1 MASRNDI
8 IKHIDNCRDILVG
21 KVPNPVSQVDQITIA
36 LIYKFMNDMD
46 KEAVEMGGT
55 PSFFTGEFEKYS
67 WDNILDSRNGAQ
79 EMLNLYAESM
89 IKIKSNPKVPQLFK
103 SILKDAYLPYN
114 DPRILSLFL
123 KEINNFSYEDSEV
136 LGEAFE
142 YLLSIMGKQGDT
154 GSFRTP
160 RHIIDFIVDIIQP
173 DKNNSILDPACGTAG
188 FLISSFKYIQKR
200 YNNRLNSTEK
210 DILGKN
216 LVGYDIDPTMEK
228 LSKVNLYLHGLLN
241 PQIFQ
246 YDTLSDNIYWES
258 KYDIIL
264 ANPPFMTPKG
274 GIKPHK
280 KFSLQS
286 NRSEVLFCDYINT
299 HLKLN
304 GKAGFIVPEG
314 IIFKSDKAYKQLRK
328 SLIEDGLIAVISLP
342 AGIFNPYSG
351 VKTDILILDKVLHKK
366 TNKILFLQINN
377 DGYTL
382 TTQRKEIPEND
393 LPEGI
398 EIFNLFKNCI
408 EKNDYS
414 DLEKLNNKNILLLD
428 RQTILDNENFDLSV
442 NRYKTEEKRDN
453 ILYNIKLK
461 DIVEFQQKSTKKAS
475 DGLKYGI
482 FPFYTSSKI
491 QNKFT
496 NIADYNEE
504 YLIFGTGGSATIHI
518 DSHFSCSSD
527 NFILKIIDKNV
538 IAKFIYY
545 YFLNNMYILENGF
558 IGSGL
563 KHLSKHYLENIML
576 PLPPLEIQE
585 EIIKEIDRYEKII
598 SGCKE
603 VIENWQ
609 PKFDIK
615 EEWENVELGNICEI
629 KRGASPRPIEN
640 FLDNN
645 SDGINWIKIGDV
657 DENSKYITQ
666 TKQKIKSEGIEKS
679 VFVNVGD
686 LILSNSMSF
695 GRPYILKINGCIHDG
710 WLVFQNIKY
719 NVNKEYLYYVLKNE
733 YLFNIFSNKATGGTV
748 NNLNTKLVK
757 EIKIPIP
764 PLEVQEEI
772 VAKIQ
777 EEEKCIE
784 QCKKMIEIHEAKI
797 KEVINKIMQ

>member
-160 RHIIDFIVDIIQP
+160 RHIIDFMVDIIQP

-210 DILGKN
+210 EILGKN

-246 YDTLSDNIYWES
+246 YDTLSNNIYWES

-299 HLKLN
+299 HLKSN

-351 VKTDILILDKVLHKK
+351 VKTDVLILDKVLHKK

-382 TTQRKEIPEND
+382 TTQRKETPEND
-393 LPEGI
+393 LPEGV

-442 NRYKTEEKRDN
+442 NRYKTEEKKDN
-453 ILYNIKLK
+453 ISYNIKLK
-461 DIVEFQQKSTKKAS
+461 DIAKFQQKSTKKAS

-504 YLIFGTGGSATIHI
+504 CLIIGTGGSATIHI

-538 IAKFIYY
+538 ITKFIYY

-563 KHLSKHYLENIML
+563 KHLSKHYLENIIL
-576 PLPPLEIQE
+576 PLPPLDVQE
-585 EIIKEIDRYEKII
+585 EIVKEIDRYEKII

-615 EEWENVELGNICEI
+615 EEYENLELKKFLSKIKYTPEI
-629 KRGASPRPIEN
+629 QKSN
-640 FLDNN
+640 FLDSGKYPIIDQSMNYISGYCNDINN
-645 SDGINWIKIGDV
+645 LYKIKNPVIIFGDHTRILKYIDFDFVIGCDGIKILD
-657 DENSKYITQ
+657 
-666 TKQKIKSEGIEKS
+666 
-679 VFVNVGD
+679 
-686 LILSNSMSF
+686 
-695 GRPYILKINGCIHDG
+695 INEDYKK
-710 WLVFQNIKY
+710 LLNIKF
-719 NVNKEYLYYVLKNE
+719 LYYFLKNT
-733 YLFNIFSNKATGGTV
+733 NID
-748 NNLNTKLVK
+748 NLGYSRHFKILK
-757 EIKIPIP
+757 EIKIPLP

-772 VAKIQ
+772 VAKIE

-784 QCKKMIEIHEAKI
+784 QCKKMIEIYEAKI

>member
-8 IKHIDNCRDILVG
+8 IKHINNCRDILVG

-36 LIYKFMNDMD
+36 MIYKFTSDID
-46 KEAVEMGGT
+46 KETAEMGGI

-67 WDNILDSRNGAQ
+67 WDNILNPRNGAQ
-79 EMLNLYAESM
+79 EMLNLYSEG
-89 IKIKSNPKVPQLFK
+89 ITKIKNNPEVPQLFK

-123 KEINNFSYEDSEV
+123 KEVNNFSYEDSEV

-160 RHIIDFIVDIIQP
+160 RHIIEFIVDIIQP

-210 DILGKN
+210 EILGKN

-246 YDTLSDNIYWES
+246 YDTLSDDEKWKK

-299 HLKLN
+299 HLKSN

-328 SLIEDGLIAVISLP
+328 SLIEDSLIAVISLP

-351 VKTDILILDKVLHKK
+351 VKTDVLILDKVLHKK

-428 RQTILDNENFDLSV
+428 RQTILYNENFDLSV
-442 NRYKTEEKRDN
+442 NRYKTEEKVNYKWEMVKLSDICNFLGKGKRSASFANVNGKYKFIVSSN
-453 ILYNIKLK
+453 I
-461 DIVEFQQKSTKKAS
+461 E
-475 DGLKYGI
+475 
-482 FPFYTSSKI
+482 
-491 QNKFT
+491 KFC
-496 NIADYNEE
+496 NEYDYENEAL
-504 YLIFGTGGSATIHI
+504 LIGDGGSANVHYVNGKY
-518 DSHFSCSSD
+518 SVSD
-527 NFILKIIDKNV
+527 HVYIILKV
-538 IAKFIYY
+538 
-545 YFLNNMYILENGF
+545 
-558 IGSGL
+558 
-563 KHLSKHYLENIML
+563 
-576 PLPPLEIQE
+576 
-585 EIIKEIDRYEKII
+585 
-598 SGCKE
+598 
-603 VIENWQ
+603 V
-609 PKFDIK
+609 
-615 EEWENVELGNICEI
+615 
-629 KRGASPRPIEN
+629 
-640 FLDNN
+640 
-645 SDGINWIKIGDV
+645 
-657 DENSKYITQ
+657 
-666 TKQKIKSEGIEKS
+666 
-679 VFVNVGD
+679 
-686 LILSNSMSF
+686 LI
-695 GRPYILKINGCIHDG
+695 
-710 WLVFQNIKY
+710 
-719 NVNKEYLYYVLKNE
+719 
-733 YLFNIFSNKATGGTV
+733 
-748 NNLNTKLVK
+748 
-757 EIKIPIP
+757 
-764 PLEVQEEI
+764 
-772 VAKIQ
+772 
-777 EEEKCIE
+777 
-784 QCKKMIEIHEAKI
+784 
-797 KEVINKIMQ
+797 